1 MMMSDCVE
9 TDLINWH
16 QCFLNKISET
26 DPLVLLLFGWLYIL
40 VARCASLP
48 SVVFLFIKS
57 KDSADFNYW
66 ILNFYL
72 LSII

>member
-1 MMMSDCVE
+1 MMMSDE

-16 QCFLNKISET
+16 QCFLNKILET

-48 SVVFLFIKS
+48 SVVFFLFIKS

-66 ILNFYL
+66 I
-72 LSII
+72 